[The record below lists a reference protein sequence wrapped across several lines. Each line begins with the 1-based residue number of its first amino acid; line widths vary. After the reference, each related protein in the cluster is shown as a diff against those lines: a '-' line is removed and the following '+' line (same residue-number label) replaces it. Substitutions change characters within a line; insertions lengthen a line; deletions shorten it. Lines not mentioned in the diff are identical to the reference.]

1 MLVMKFGGTSVADA
15 ERMLG
20 AASLVSDSGERRPVV
35 VVSALG
41 GVTDLLFQGAQAALE
56 GDRSAYETRIQELN
70 RRHEEA
76 GRRLARGRGA
86 ERAEE
91 DWESLRSDLSSILD
105 RLAETYRGISLLG
118 ELSLRTQDLVAGTGE
133 ILSSRLMAN
142 ACRAQGL
149 DAVWVDPREWLLTNN
164 DFGRAQPLWEQV
176 RERVSMLL
184 RPVTERGA
192 VPVTGGYVGATAEGI
207 PTTLGRG
214 GSDYSA
220 AILGVCLGVEEIQIW
235 TDVDGMMTA
244 DPRLVPDARLLEEVG
259 FAEAAELA
267 YFGAKVLHPSTIKPA
282 MEADIPV
289 RVLNTLKP
297 EIPGT
302 RITAA
307 GRPGETGE
315 TIETGEIIE
324 TGETIRAIAVKK
336 GITGI
341 TITSARMLMAHGFL
355 SSVFQVFDRHRTA
368 IDLVATSEVSLSLTV
383 DDTRNL
389 DGICRDLEAF
399 SQVEVHSELAVVA
412 VVGQNFLRQREV
424 AGRIFSA
431 LRQVNI
437 LMISFGA
444 SDINLSF
451 VVKEADA
458 DRTLRLLHRELLAL
472 SPTEGSV

>member
-20 AASLVSDSGERRPVV
+20 VASLVREAGDRRPVV
-35 VVSALG
+35 VMSALG

-56 GDRSAYETRIQELN
+56 GDRPAYESLLQELR

-76 GRRLARGRGA
+76 GRRLARCRGA
-86 ERAEE
+86 ERAGEE
-91 DWESLRSDLSSILD
+91 GESIPGELSPILN
-105 RLAETYRGISLLG
+105 RLAETYRGISSLG
-118 ELSLRTQDLVAGTGE
+118 ELSARTQDLVAGTGE
-133 ILSSRLMAN
+133 ILSSRLMVY
-142 ACRAQGL
+142 ACQAQGL
-149 DAVWVDPREWLLTNN
+149 DAVWVDPREWLLTND

-176 RERVSMLL
+176 RERARKRFSQVAA
-184 RPVTERGA
+184 TGA

-220 AILGVCLGVEEIQIW
+220 SILGVCLGVEEIQIW

-244 DPRLVPDARLLEEVG
+244 DPKRVSEARLLEEVS

-267 YFGAKVLHPSTIKPA
+267 YFGAKILHPSTIKPA

-289 RVLNTLKP
+289 CILNTLKP
-297 EIPGT
+297 EVPGT
-302 RITAA
+302 HITPA
-307 GRPGETGE
+307 GRP
-315 TIETGEIIE
+315 
-324 TGETIRAIAVKK
+324 GETIRAIAAKK
-336 GITGI
+336 GITSV

-368 IDLVATSEVSLSLTV
+368 IDLIATSEVSLSLTV

-389 DGICRDLEAF
+389 DGIRRDLEAF
-399 SQVEVHSELAVVA
+399 SQVEVHPELAVVA
-412 VVGQNFLRQREV
+412 VVGRNFLQQREV

-431 LRQVNI
+431 LRRVNI

-458 DRTLRLLHRELLAL
+458 DRTLRLLHRELLAPSL
-472 SPTEGSV
+472 AEGSA